1 MSASHGNCQEEGIH
15 VINGSAS
22 VKKTTAA
29 FLLGFAAITA
39 IAVAIVEWRPHARPV
54 VLSPTAFARTGSV
67 SDRFLA
73 YNIEMVELTGGRF
86 WRPYDA
92 AGARKDDD
100 RYEYRPPL
108 DLGNARLRKLAAALA
123 PSYVRYSGT
132 WANATYFDDSDAT
145 AQSPPAG
152 FDTVLTRAQWR
163 GAVEFAQAVGAGV
176 VTSFATS
183 TGTRDAGGVWQPDNS
198 ARLLRYTQSLGGIVA
213 AAEYA
218 NEPNMIELTKPPAG
232 YTSADYRR
240 DYGRFHDWIKAASPH
255 TLVLAP
261 GAAELGEP
269 IRTLSRLNGRM
280 KVFDADELMSN
291 DTPRPDA
298 VSFHYYG
305 GASQRCHVPLLGT
318 KESGALGEGWLSG
331 IDAAARRTAA
341 LRDRFAP
348 GAPLW
353 ISESGESACGGN
365 PWAKGFTDTFR
376 FTDQLARSARQGV
389 QVFMHNTLAASDYA
403 LLDEH
408 SFAPR
413 PNYWAAWLWRTFMG
427 TTVLDAGGGTTGLHV
442 YAHCLRD
449 LPGGVVVLAINLD
462 RNDTRTL
469 QLDGAGKLFA
479 LTQGPAGPAEAAL
492 NGKTLQLGPD
502 DTLPVLHGVDFE
514 AGELRLAPASINF
527 LSFEGVRSGACR

>member
-1 MSASHGNCQEEGIH
+1 
-15 VINGSAS
+15 
-22 VKKTTAA
+22 VKKKTAVI
-29 FLLGFAAITA
+29 LLGAAAITA
-39 IAVAIVEWRPHARPV
+39 IVFGIVEWRPHARPV
-54 VLSPTAFARTGSV
+54 VLSPAALARTGSV
-67 SDRFLA
+67 NERFLS

-86 WRPYDA
+86 WRPYDD
-92 AGARKDDD
+92 AGARKGDD

-132 WANATYFDDSDAT
+132 WANATYFDDSDEM
-145 AQSPPAG
+145 AQPPPAG

-163 GAVEFAQAVGAGV
+163 GAVEFARAVGAGV
-176 VTSFATS
+176 VMSFATS
-183 TGTRDAGGVWQPDNS
+183 SGARDAAGVWQPDNS
-198 ARLLRYTQSLGGIVA
+198 ARLLRYTQSLGGNVA
-213 AAEYA
+213 AAEFA

-232 YTSADYRR
+232 YTPADYRR
-240 DYGRFHDWIKAASPH
+240 DYGRFHEWIREASPQ

-261 GAAELGEP
+261 GSVELGEP
-269 IRTLSRLNGRM
+269 LGTITRLHMGKRI
-280 KVFDADELMSN
+280 FEAEELMA
-291 DTPRPDA
+291 TEAHRPDA
-298 VSFHYYG
+298 VSFHFYG

-318 KESGALGEGWLSG
+318 KESGALDEDWLSG
-331 IDAAARRTAA
+331 IDAAVRRTAA

-365 PWAKGFTDTFR
+365 PWAKGFTDAFR

-413 PNYWAAWLWRTFMG
+413 PDYWAAWLWRTFMG
-427 TTVLDAGGGTTGLHV
+427 TTVLDAGAGTTGLHV

-449 LPGGVVVLAINLD
+449 VPGGVAVLAINLD

-492 NGKTLQLGPD
+492 NGKALELGPD
-502 DTLPVLHGVDFE
+502 DALPVLHGVDFE
-514 AGELRLAPASINF
+514 AGELYLAPASINF
-527 LSFEGVRSGACR
+527 LSFEGALSSACR